1 LLSKGITIVK
11 QNMEDYIMRK
21 DRKKYMKPDMEVI
34 LVKANS
40 KLLQSSQLPIPVDPE
55 PNPFQW

>member
-1 LLSKGITIVK
+1 
-11 QNMEDYIMRK
+11 MEDYIMRK